1 MSAIVAE
8 ICDALREAGAS
19 EEKARKAAEVVAS
32 FDSKHNDVKHGFAA
46 LEGEFSAV
54 KWMLATN
61 LALTLFSARK
71 AFLALI
77 AGQCCLF
84 P

>member
-32 FDSKHNDVKHGFAA
+32 FDSKHNDVKHEFAA
-46 LEGEFSAV
+46 L
-54 KWMLATN
+54 
-61 LALTLFSARK
+61 
-71 AFLALI
+71 
-77 AGQCCLF
+77 
-84 P
+84 